1 MPTQDSAPSVALEGH
16 PSVRAQRTKALWTTR
31 CAGGLGVELHVDRSL
46 SVCPSRTLT
55 VEVGGVWEE
64 RADST
69 AELRFDS

>member
-1 MPTQDSAPSVALEGH
+1 MG
-16 PSVRAQRTKALWTTR
+16 
-31 CAGGLGVELHVDRSL
+31 AGGSGVELPVDCSL